1 MNFLN
6 LFLANVIFNNFIIN
20 RLLNNN
26 PDIGLVALYEIQKDF
41 ETIGFPIAIT
51 INSWLIT
58 IAVSLA
64 SSLFI
69 YYFVFLKL
77 NTTKP
82 ESILSALM
90 SIFLIYSGV
99 LFYLL
104 YFLRVFNLSRGLLLL
119 FTLIYSLI
127 FLLLLIIL
135 KSNVLFKIKNINFIK
150 SFVFIAF
157 LASISFI
164 IYSLQNNEEETLS
177 VELSFDEPEY
187 EQSSLATNNGDC
199 HSWAGSNNF
208 DSCLL
213 GAQVEIVDKF
223 SDSLNNLIVFEDN
236 TYLLDAFGVV
246 FLNNPDTIF
255 IDLRDKIMNR
265 IDGYGTETGL
275 IGLVFHPTEDYFLIS
290 FTDFDNNLTVEK
302 YYLNDQKMPILDSV
316 EKLIKIP
323 GTAEYHLGGNMIWS
337 EYFNDFLISVGDME
351 MNAVPLLNSEPFDT
365 TSPRGKI
372 LFLENEISKPELL
385 SVTNRNDSRK
395 DILAYGLR
403 NPWKTYEYKN
413 FLFVPDIGN
422 NTEEELNVINLDDFK
437 KNDNQPY
444 LFGWPYFEG
453 SIDNEVQ
460 FNEILLWEDNESK
473 SISSYIY
480 ENSIKPKVYYQHIG
494 PTYYR
499 AALIGGE
506 VIDDP
511 SSSYHE
517 HYIFGD
523 YLSKELFSYDFKND
537 VLYQIPIEG
546 FQSYITS
553 IIIDKDNKD
562 SVLITSGDGN
572 LVRVLLPNK

>member
-6 LFLANVIFNNFIIN
+6 ILLTNVIFNNFIIN

-41 ETIGFPIAIT
+41 ERIGFPIAIT

-58 IAVSLA
+58 IAVSLV

-236 TYLLDAFGVV
+236 TIFWMLL
-246 FLNNPDTIF
+246 
-255 IDLRDKIMNR
+255 
-265 IDGYGTETGL
+265 E
-275 IGLVFHPTEDYFLIS
+275 
-290 FTDFDNNLTVEK
+290 
-302 YYLNDQKMPILDSV
+302 
-316 EKLIKIP
+316 
-323 GTAEYHLGGNMIWS
+323 
-337 EYFNDFLISVGDME
+337 
-351 MNAVPLLNSEPFDT
+351 
-365 TSPRGKI
+365 
-372 LFLENEISKPELL
+372 
-385 SVTNRNDSRK
+385 
-395 DILAYGLR
+395 
-403 NPWKTYEYKN
+403 
-413 FLFVPDIGN
+413 
-422 NTEEELNVINLDDFK
+422 
-437 KNDNQPY
+437 
-444 LFGWPYFEG
+444 
-453 SIDNEVQ
+453 
-460 FNEILLWEDNESK
+460 
-473 SISSYIY
+473 
-480 ENSIKPKVYYQHIG
+480 
-494 PTYYR
+494 
-499 AALIGGE
+499 
-506 VIDDP
+506 
-511 SSSYHE
+511 
-517 HYIFGD
+517 
-523 YLSKELFSYDFKND
+523 
-537 VLYQIPIEG
+537 
-546 FQSYITS
+546 
-553 IIIDKDNKD
+553 
-562 SVLITSGDGN
+562 
-572 LVRVLLPNK
+572 